1 MKNKK
6 IITEV
11 SRIQDIMGLK
21 FIINESFW
29 DDLLMMGVKAGKNVD
44 PSLIVK
50 SAADEIVIGGVKVS
64 DELSTLL
71 KKEMKDLTDNTT
83 TLKQSVDNV
92 LELSKK
98 TDPKVYEKLVDSIFN
113 SEKLYES
120 LGKLVTD
127 ADTAIKNLIKE
138 NEERRIT

>member
-50 SAADEIVIGGVKVS
+50 
-64 DELSTLL
+64 
-71 KKEMKDLTDNTT
+71 
-83 TLKQSVDNV
+83 
-92 LELSKK
+92 
-98 TDPKVYEKLVDSIFN
+98 
-113 SEKLYES
+113 
-120 LGKLVTD
+120 
-127 ADTAIKNLIKE
+127 
-138 NEERRIT
+138 

>member
-11 SRIQDIMGLK
+11 SRIQGIMGIK
-21 FIINESFW
+21 SIISEQGFW
-29 DDLLMMGVKAGKNVD
+29 DDLVMLGIKAGKNSTN

-71 KKEMKDLTDNTT
+71 KKEIKDLTDNAT
-83 TLKQSVDNV
+83 TLK
-92 LELSKK
+92 K
-98 TDPKVYEKLVDSIFN
+98 TW
-113 SEKLYES
+113 
-120 LGKLVTD
+120 
-127 ADTAIKNLIKE
+127 
-138 NEERRIT
+138 